1 MLYGFVTKTPQNRFP
16 FAGALMITGQ
26 RRDPGAAGLGAL
38 LLGLLAAPW
47 VYVTV
52 FGALFAFPSLVA
64 AVMAPLLLAATIEL
78 GLEAFARLRGFE
90 RLRRLGAMLSAGVV
104 LSSLWVLSSFT
115 LMNQAE
121 RLGLLATVWLGA
133 TLVWL
138 VVSLAL
144 GAVGPEAR
152 LRSRLTSPAR
162 QRAAVATALL
172 VFGVLSALC
181 LRFLLTPAGFIG
193 GPPSPVPIG

>member
-1 MLYGFVTKTPQNRFP
+1 MT
-16 FAGALMITGQ
+16 TGR

-47 VYVTV
+47 LYAVL
-52 FGALFAFPSLVA
+52 FGALFKFPLPLTV
-64 AVMAPLLLAATIEL
+64 VMTPLLLVATLEL

-90 RLRRLGAMLSAGVV
+90 RLRRLGAALSAGVL
-104 LSSLWVLSSFT
+104 LSSLWVLSRFT

-133 TLVWL
+133 SLVWL

-144 GAVGPEAR
+144 GAVGPEAL

-162 QRAAVATALL
+162 QRAALATALL
-172 VFGVLSALC
+172 LFAVLCALC
-181 LRFLLTPAGFIG
+181 LRFLMTPAGFIG